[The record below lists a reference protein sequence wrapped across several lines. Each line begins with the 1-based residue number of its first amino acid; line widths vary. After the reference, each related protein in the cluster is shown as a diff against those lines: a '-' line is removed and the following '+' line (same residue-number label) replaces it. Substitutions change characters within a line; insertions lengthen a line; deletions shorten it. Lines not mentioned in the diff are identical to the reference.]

1 MAQTRAERNR
11 ERSEAG
17 RSEPKQGSSGSGSGS
32 GSGDPDSPAE
42 LEKSDWKSVLK
53 RTVKEFKQDDLTD
66 WAAALTYYG
75 VLSLFPGLLVLV
87 SLLGLFG
94 ESTTQPIID
103 NLTALAP
110 GPARDIITEVIT
122 NAQQSQAAGVAFFIG
137 IAAALWSAS
146 NYVGAFMRASNH
158 IYEVEEGRPFWKLR
172 PLQIALTV
180 VMVIVLAA
188 VSLAVVV
195 SGPLAQ
201 SVGDLIGLGDAAVT
215 IFNIAKWPVIAIIFA
230 LMIAGL
236 YYVGPNVQHP
246 KFQWVSVG
254 GIFAIVMWFIASLL
268 FAWYVT
274 MFPANPTFGAIGG
287 VILFLT
293 WLWISNVVILL
304 GAEMNAEME
313 RQKKIKE
320 GMPESQEPF
329 LPLKD
334 EPKKK

>member
-1 MAQTRAERNR
+1 MAQTRTETV
-11 ERSEAG
+11 
-17 RSEPKQGSSGSGSGS
+17 
-32 GSGDPDSPAE
+32 GDRTRGARGGDTPDAPTE
-42 LEKSDWKSVLK
+42 LEKSDWKSILK
-53 RTVKEFKQDDLTD
+53 RTVREFKQDDLTD

-94 ESTTQPIID
+94 QSATQPLVD

-110 GPARDIITEVIT
+110 GPARDLLTTTIA
-122 NAQQSQAAGVAFFIG
+122 NAQKSQAAGLAFFIG

-180 VMVIVLAA
+180 VMVVILAA
-188 VSLAVVV
+188 ISIAVVV
-195 SGPLAQ
+195 SGPLAK
-201 SVGDLIGLGDAAVT
+201 SVGDLIGLGDVAVT

-236 YYVGPNVQHP
+236 YYIGPNVKHP
-246 KFQWVSVG
+246 KFQWVSPG
-254 GIFAIVMWFIASLL
+254 GIFAVVMFVVASLL
-268 FAWYVT
+268 FALYVT
-274 MFPANPTFGAIGG
+274 MFPPNPTYGTIGA

-320 GMPESQEPF
+320 GVPESQEPF
-329 LPLKD
+329 LPPKD
-334 EPKKK
+334 DPKDK

>member
-1 MAQTRAERNR
+1 MAQTSTARIQDGAKGANG
-11 ERSEAG
+11 AG
-17 RSEPKQGSSGSGSGS
+17 GP
-32 GSGDPDSPAE
+32 DPDDPTE
-42 LEKSDWKSVLK
+42 LQKSDWKSILK
-53 RTVKEFKQDDLTD
+53 RTVREFKDDDLTD

-94 ESTTQPIID
+94 QSATQPLVD

-110 GPARDIITEVIT
+110 GPARDFIMPVIE
-122 NAQQSQAAGVAFFIG
+122 NAQKSGAAGIAFFVG

-146 NYVGAFMRASNH
+146 NYVGAFMRVSNH

-180 VMVIVLAA
+180 VMVVILAIV
-188 VSLAVVV
+188 SIAVVV

-201 SVGDLIGLGDAAVT
+201 QIGDLVGLGDAAVT
-215 IFNIAKWPVIAIIFA
+215 IFNIVKWPVIAIIFG

-236 YYVGPNVQHP
+236 YYIGPNVKHP
-246 KFQWVSVG
+246 KFQWVSPG
-254 GIFAIVMWFIASLL
+254 GLFAIVGWIIASLL
-268 FAWYVT
+268 FAFYVT
-274 MFPANPTFGAIGG
+274 KFPPNPTYGVIGG

-320 GMPESQEPF
+320 GVPESQEPF

-334 EPKKK
+334 DPND